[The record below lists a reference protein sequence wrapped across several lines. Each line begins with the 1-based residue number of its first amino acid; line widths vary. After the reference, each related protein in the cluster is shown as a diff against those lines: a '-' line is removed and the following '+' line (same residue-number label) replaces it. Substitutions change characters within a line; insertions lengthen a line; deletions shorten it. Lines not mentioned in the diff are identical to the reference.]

1 MDYQKLSKELSYI
14 LRHAPWSLGLEL
26 DEEGWVRIDHL
37 IEAMQE
43 RKPWEQ
49 LQESDLVAMI
59 DAIPKKRHELA
70 AGKIRAIYGHSV
82 PEIIVRERKKP
93 PEVLY
98 HGTSRELQGQIMTN
112 GLRPMARQNVHLSIE
127 TATAMNVGRRKD
139 RQPLL
144 LRIDAERAWQA
155 GIAFYQGDEV
165 VWLADH
171 IPAEYIRVDGV

>member
-1 MDYQKLSKELSYI
+1 
-14 LRHAPWSLGLEL
+14 
-26 DEEGWVRIDHL
+26 
-37 IEAMQE
+37 
-43 RKPWEQ
+43 
-49 LQESDLVAMI
+49 
-59 DAIPKKRHELA
+59 
-70 AGKIRAIYGHSV
+70 
-82 PEIIVRERKKP
+82 
-93 PEVLY
+93 
-98 HGTSRELQGQIMTN
+98 MTN

-144 LRIDAERAWQA
+144 LRIDAKRAWQA